1 MKCIEMKKFNNLII
15 EAPDD
20 DEQPA
25 TSKRALVNLIA
36 TNLFRLTNTANA
48 EDTRGLLLLIAA
60 LSVLNVS
67 DDPQSINTARRLA
80 GAASS
85 IKPRKGN

>member
-1 MKCIEMKKFNNLII
+1 MITLKNIV
-15 EAPDD
+15 EAPED
-20 DEQPA
+20 DEQPI

-36 TNLFRLTNTANA
+36 TSLFRLTNTAGV

-85 IKPRKGN
+85 IKTKKVN

>member
-1 MKCIEMKKFNNLII
+1 MEMKKFNDLII

-25 TSKRALVNLIA
+25 TTKRALVNLIA
-36 TNLFRLTNTANA
+36 TNLFRLTNIANA
-48 EDTRGLLLLIAA
+48 EDSRGLLLLIAA
-60 LSVLNVS
+60 LSVLNAG

-80 GAASS
+80 GAAST
-85 IKPRKGN
+85 IKTRKGN